1 MQVSSKNLFDGSA
14 KPEPKAGAA
23 PVAEEAEGGVDTMQ
37 QMFTDFN
44 IDRKVGQG
52 MEALRKA
59 FDLPTDAVRPRK
71 PRLQP
76 RPIWA
81 AALRTRAA
89 TP

>member
-1 MQVSSKNLFDGSA
+1 MQVSSKNLFDASGSGPRA
-14 KPEPKAGAA
+14 AAPEP
-23 PVAEEAEGGVDTMQ
+23 ETDSGVDTMQ

-44 IDRKVGQG
+44 IERKVGVG